1 MYCEA
6 SVSELHGA
14 LLFHGTTFSYL
25 HTSHITIM
33 PTSGSTLVSFLQV
46 SLFTGLDY
54 LTELLNM
61 APVSMINLPV

>member
-1 MYCEA
+1 M
-6 SVSELHGA
+6 SVIELHGA

-46 SLFTGLDY
+46 SLSLFTGLDY
-54 LTELLNM
+54 LTELLNL